1 MRRTGHVWGRA
12 TRPDVIVVGAGACG
26 AALAARLAED
36 SDRTVLVLESGPVPG
51 VWSKAGQP
59 LSAPAGADQP
69 PSFAPELLDARLVPG
84 AQPGHPAVQPYP
96 THLTPHRPYTVVRG
110 RILGGSTT
118 VNGGYFVRARR
129 EDFDRWAAVGGA
141 VWSYDRMLPFL
152 RALETDLDH
161 GAGPLHGDRG
171 PVPVRRT
178 DLRHPAAA
186 AFGAAA
192 RRLGFPGEPDKN
204 AQDPPGFG
212 PVPSNAVDGVRVNT
226 GLAYLS
232 GMSGRSNLRV
242 EGDST
247 VLGIVVER
255 GRAAGVVVER
265 HGRRRTVRGGEVVL
279 CAGALHSPQL
289 LRLSGIGPRA
299 ELAALGTPVVVD
311 LPAVGARFGDHPQ
324 VVLEWLPRRS
334 VPEPV
339 GSWLGGALHLP
350 ASDGDHPDGDL
361 EILQSLV
368 PMAGL
373 TSGRMSA
380 PGAPLAFL
388 VSVQTPRASGRL
400 RLDSADPAAPP
411 RLDHGYLST
420 TEDRRRMREVVRITA
435 ELAATA
441 DFAEVGGGL
450 TDPVPKVLA
459 DDRLLDEWILGHL
472 GTCHHT
478 CGTVPLGQAVDAY
491 GGVHGVAGLRVADT
505 SILPT
510 PPLRGPAATAVLVGE
525 LVADAMRRGLT

>member
-1 MRRTGHVWGRA
+1 MRPTGHHRGRA
-12 TRPDVIVVGAGACG
+12 TRFDVIVVGAGAAG

-36 SDRTVLVLESGPVPG
+36 PDRTVLVLESGPVPG
-51 VWSKAGQP
+51 
-59 LSAPAGADQP
+59 LP

-84 AQPGHPAVQPYP
+84 AQPGHPAVQPFP
-96 THLTPHRPYTVVRG
+96 ARLTAGRPYTVVRG
-110 RILGGSTT
+110 RVLGGSTT

-129 EDFDRWAAVGGA
+129 EDFDRWAAAGGGP

-152 RALETDLDH
+152 RVLETDLDH

-171 PVPVRRT
+171 PVRLRRT
-178 DLRHPAAA
+178 DLRHPATA

-192 RRLGFPGEPDKN
+192 RRLGFPAEPDKN
-204 AQDPPGFG
+204 AQDEPGFG

-232 GMSGRSNLRV
+232 RMSGRPNLFV

-247 VLGIVVER
+247 VLSVVVER
-255 GRAAGVVVER
+255 GRATGVVVER
-265 HGRRRTVRGGEVVL
+265 HGRRTTVRGGEVVL
-279 CAGALHSPQL
+279 CAGALRSPQL
-289 LRLSGIGPRA
+289 LQLSGIGPRA
-299 ELAALGTPVVVD
+299 ALARLGIPVIRD

-324 VVLEWLPRRS
+324 LVLEWAPRRPL
-334 VPEPV
+334 PEPV

-350 ASDGDHPDGDL
+350 ASDGDHPAGDL

-373 TSGRMSA
+373 TGGRVSI

-388 VSVQTPRASGRL
+388 VSVQTPRPTGRL
-400 RLDSADPAAPP
+400 RVGSAGATEPP
-411 RLDHGYLST
+411 SLAHGYLST
-420 TEDRRRMREVVRITA
+420 AEDRRRLREVVRVCA
-435 ELAATA
+435 ELTATA
-441 DFAEVGGGL
+441 DFAEVGSGL
-450 TDPVPKVLA
+450 AEPGPRVLA
-459 DDRLLDEWILGHL
+459 DDRLLDTWIHGHL

-478 CGTVPLGQAVDAY
+478 CGTVPLGPAVDAY
-491 GGVHGVAGLRVADT
+491 GRVHGMAGLRVADA

-510 PPLRGPAATAVLVGE
+510 APLRGPAATAVLIGE
-525 LVADAMRRGLT
+525 VVADAMRRG